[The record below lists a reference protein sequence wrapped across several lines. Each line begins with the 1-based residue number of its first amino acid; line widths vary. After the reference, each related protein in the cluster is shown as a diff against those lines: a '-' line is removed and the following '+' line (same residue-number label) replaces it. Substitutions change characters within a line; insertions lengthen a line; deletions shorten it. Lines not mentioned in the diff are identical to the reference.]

1 MLQLLWLHL
10 MELLVQIKKL
20 NEKSTVTEELTD
32 YICYVRKTETVYNA
46 FSGETTIIVYWRCVP
61 V

>member
-1 MLQLLWLHL
+1 